1 LSATAVVKHRV
12 YPKKKVE
19 ALQKLTEL
27 AERYPII
34 GIAKLTKTRAQLV
47 NALRKRL
54 RSKVVMLAV
63 KNKLAKIAFSKV
75 KKHGLDKMAE
85 FLTGQNML
93 LFTDLDPFEL
103 ISILD
108 QEKVDLPARPG
119 DVATSE
125 IVVPAGN
132 TGIPPGPVLSEF
144 KEAGISTK
152 IEGGSIWVSK
162 PSVVAR
168 PGDVISPKLAG
179 LLSRLGLKPIRAG
192 LQVDVL
198 YWNGR
203 IVPVS
208 ALKVSVEE
216 VAANIAQ
223 ASLRALV
230 LSVETGY
237 PTPRSVEVMMDR
249 AVRQAL
255 SLTVESGYVTEATVG
270 RVLAVAY
277 IRALVLKRSL
287 EQHGLI

>member
-19 ALQKLTEL
+19 SLQKLTEL
-27 AERYPII
+27 AEKYPII
-34 GIAKLTKTRAQLV
+34 GIAKLTKTRAQQV
-47 NALRKRL
+47 NALRKKL
-54 RSKVVMLAV
+54 RGKVVMLAV
-63 KNKLAKIAFSKV
+63 KNKLAEIAFSKV
-75 KKHGLDKMAE
+75 KREGLDKMAE

-125 IVVPAGN
+125 IVIPAGN

-144 KEAGISTK
+144 KEAGVSTK

-179 LLSRLGLKPIRAG
+179 LLGRLGLKPIRAG
-192 LQVDVL
+192 LLIDTL

-203 IVPVS
+203 IVPGS

-216 VAANIAQ
+216 VVANITL
-223 ASLRALV
+223 ASLRALI

-237 PTPRSVEVMMDR
+237 ATPRSVEVMLDR

-255 SLTVESGYVTEATVG
+255 SVAVESGYVTDATAE
-270 RVLAVAY
+270 RILATAY
-277 IRALVLKRSL
+277 IKALALKRSL
-287 EQHGLI
+287 EQHGLS